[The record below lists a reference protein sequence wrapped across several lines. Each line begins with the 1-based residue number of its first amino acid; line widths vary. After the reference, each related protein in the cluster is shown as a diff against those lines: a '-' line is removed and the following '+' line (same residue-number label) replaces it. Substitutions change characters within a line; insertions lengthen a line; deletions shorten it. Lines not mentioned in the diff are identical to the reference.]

1 MKVSQRLSH
10 VEEIE
15 LCKSAQDGCEKSLE
29 RMVTSNLGLVSKLT
43 KKMYFKNEQYSFE
56 DMFQEGVIGLMKAI
70 RKFDPKEGCRFSTY
84 SYYWIYCY
92 VSKFH
97 TNHHGKVRVPS
108 HVKEKLRKLEKTNPE
123 EHMKLKGSLPFVMSL
138 NNVIG
143 ENSTLEDVV
152 SEDYYTELDCE
163 LEVVKDQMKEVLTE
177 REYSVMCHRYG
188 LDGFFAKSQRE
199 CGKIFGVSYAMI
211 HLIEKKAMRK
221 LKEHFVS

>member
-1 MKVSQRLSH
+1 M
-10 VEEIE
+10 
-15 LCKSAQDGCEKSLE
+15 EK
-29 RMVTSNLGLVSKLT
+29 MVTHNLGLVSKLA
-43 KKMYFKNEQYSFE
+43 KKMYYKNEQFSYE

-123 EHMKLKGSLPFVMSL
+123 EHQKLKNSLPFVMSL
-138 NNVIG
+138 NRSIG
-143 ENSTLEDVV
+143 DSSTLEDLV

-163 LEVVKDQMKEVLTE
+163 LEIVKEQMKEVLTE
-177 REYSVMCHRYG
+177 REYGVMCHRYG

-211 HLIEKKAMRK
+211 HLIEKKSMGKLRK
-221 LKEHFVS
+221 HFV

>member
-1 MKVSQRLSH
+1 MKTKRLSH

-15 LCKSAQDGCEKSLE
+15 LCKEAQNGCEKSLE

-43 KKMYFKNEQYSFE
+43 KKMYYKNEQYSFE

-123 EHMKLKGSLPFVMSL
+123 EHHETEELFTLCDVSEQGQLVK
-138 NNVIG
+138 
-143 ENSTLEDVV
+143 NSTLEDLV

-163 LEVVKDQMKEVLTE
+163 LEVVKDQMKQVLTE

-188 LDGFFAKSQRE
+188 LDGF
-199 CGKIFGVSYAMI
+199 
-211 HLIEKKAMRK
+211 L
-221 LKEHFVS
+221 L

>member
-163 LEVVKDQMKEVLTE
+163 LEVVKDQMRQVLTN
-177 REYSVMCHRYG
+177 VNI
-188 LDGFFAKSQRE
+188 L
-199 CGKIFGVSYAMI
+199 
-211 HLIEKKAMRK
+211 
-221 LKEHFVS
+221 